1 MASALRLMLALLLCS
16 IAALAAQPPDVL
28 KQADSDF
35 CQATRAKGLDGWM
48 SWFADN
54 GSLPQMTPPV
64 QGKAALRAFYQSLF
78 DHKDLEFRW
87 APDHAELFPAGNL
100 GYTSDG
106 TLCRSPARTAN
117 ASRAPAAI
125 SPYGKSRA
133 TTAGKCSPTSAHP
146 TQPRPASVASTL
158 VRDDPGSPQSSF
170 RSVRESDGTTE
181 LVCYNGHGADSAL
194 QPVRRGVA
202 QPGRAPGSGPGG
214 RRFKSSLPD
223 HLIPSGSID

>member
-100 GYTSDG
+100 GYTSGRYAMSFTGADG
-106 TLCRSPARTAN
+106 KRVARSGSYLTVWQKQSDNSWKVLSDFGVPDPAPAR
-117 ASRAPAAI
+117 
-125 SPYGKSRA
+125 
-133 TTAGKCSPTSAHP
+133 
-146 TQPRPASVASTL
+146 
-158 VRDDPGSPQSSF
+158 
-170 RSVRESDGTTE
+170 
-181 LVCYNGHGADSAL
+181 
-194 QPVRRGVA
+194 
-202 QPGRAPGSGPGG
+202 
-214 RRFKSSLPD
+214 
-223 HLIPSGSID
+223 